1 MTETFSSS
9 LSCGTSV
16 SFEKFRKAE
25 CSGRKLCRNEI
36 ISVNGS
42 VSRLMQ
48 SAPSKVPSSLRIR
61 RVEEQTSFPPS
72 ISFVWK

>member
-9 LSCGTSV
+9 LSCGISA
-16 SFEKFRKAE
+16 SFEELREAE

-61 RVEEQTSFPPS
+61 RVEERTSFPPL